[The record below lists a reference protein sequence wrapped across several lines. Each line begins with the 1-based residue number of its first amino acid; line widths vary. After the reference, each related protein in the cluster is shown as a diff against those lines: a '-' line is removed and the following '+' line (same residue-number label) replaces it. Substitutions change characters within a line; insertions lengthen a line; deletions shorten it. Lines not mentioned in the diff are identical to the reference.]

1 MQDRHP
7 TLSSYHFKRA
17 KTDGLIEVL
26 NEGSYV
32 MAEYSERTGIVKWQ
46 RVVLATQKEKIEKW
60 LFDHYPAHPRRP
72 KRQPKVAAAARPV
85 DSLRFSGKMKRIPQV
100 LQLPVVVQG
109 SGPPSLE
116 LQRLQEFDFLFRGV
130 AA

>member
-60 LFDHYPAHPRRP
+60 LFDHYPAHSSQ
-72 KRQPKVAAAARPV
+72 K
-85 DSLRFSGKMKRIPQV
+85 GKGSSP
-100 LQLPVVVQG
+100 G
-109 SGPPSLE
+109 SGASA
-116 LQRLQEFDFLFRGV
+116 Q
-130 AA
+130 A